1 MNPTNKIGIRIM
13 VITLILALV
22 LIGIWKAIEFG
33 ISAYKTSQL
42 ASSPIPSTAPTTEP
56 TQNPALEQGLSNFV
70 TTTQESLTGYTK
82 KYVDS
87 LPADSTKE
95 QVLDQKALEA
105 FVDANRGQLLPEL
118 PAGTIQ
124 TTSAAGKKAIQTYL
138 DSISPVQNKEIATVT
153 GDMITEA
160 LAKQQS
166 NEELQAIVP
175 IRASIEKNLEIFKSV
190 KTPKESLELHTKL
203 IQATQSLLSSIK
215 LLQEMRNDL
224 VGGLIGQKNLA
235 DLNGVFTEISNN
247 ILALESKYDIK

>member
-13 VITLILALV
+13 VTTLILALV
-22 LIGIWKAIEFG
+22 LIGIWKAVEFG
-33 ISAYKTSQL
+33 ISAYK
-42 ASSPIPSTAPTTEP
+42 AP
-56 TQNPALEQGLSNFV
+56 QA
-70 TTTQESLTGYTK
+70 TTTPTPIALPPESTQDPTIQQELSTFVDTAQESLTGYTK

-87 LPADSTKE
+87 LPTDITKE

-105 FVDANRGQLLPEL
+105 FVDANRGPLLPEL

-190 KTPKESLELHTKL
+190 KTPQESLELHTKL

>member
-1 MNPTNKIGIRIM
+1 MNSINKIGLKISLIILLSAIVLFTLWKVAALGMSWIQELR
-13 VITLILALV
+13 VENITP
-22 LIGIWKAIEFG
+22 
-33 ISAYKTSQL
+33 TQ
-42 ASSPIPSTAPTTEP
+42 PSTTRSPSPTP
-56 TQNPALEQGLSNFV
+56 NLE
-70 TTTQESLTGYTK
+70 ESLTTITQTAKETLIGYTK

-87 LPADSTKE
+87 LPVDSTKE

-105 FVDANRGQLLPEL
+105 FVDANRGPLLPEL
-118 PAGTIQ
+118 PTGTIQ

-175 IRASIEKNLEIFKSV
+175 IRASIEKNLEIFKSI